1 MSGRG
6 RLPIVDL
13 PDATSPRSGEFAKS
27 ARTRRRILDA
37 AIGVLAR
44 EGYARLAISGVAAA
58 AGLSRAAMIYH
69 FPTRRA
75 LVEALVAHVT
85 RERVAIYE
93 AGVVALRDR
102 PDFGERAVDLAW
114 EQAEFPV
121 FAAFAELAQ
130 AARTDAELRAIF
142 RPALAA
148 FDRARREAAT
158 RIFPDGLRGITGFD
172 LGRDVVR
179 FLIEGVI
186 QQDGVVHDRDARLAA
201 LRAFVR
207 LVVNSPEGQAL
218 LARAVAEAAGAAP
231 PAGKGGS

>member
-1 MSGRG
+1 MSAPGRVP
-6 RLPIVDL
+6 LPDL
-13 PDATSPRSGEFAKS
+13 PDATSQRAGEFAKS
-27 ARTRRRILDA
+27 GRTRRRILDA

-93 AGVVALRDR
+93 AGVAALRDR
-102 PDFGERAVDLAW
+102 PDFGARAVDLAW
-114 EQAEFPV
+114 EQAASPV

-130 AARTDAELRAIF
+130 AARTDPELAGIF

-148 FDRARREAAT
+148 FDMARRAAAN
-158 RIFPDGLRGITGFD
+158 RIFPDGLRAITGFD

-179 FLIEGVI
+179 FLIEGVT
-186 QQDGVVHDRDARLAA
+186 QQDAVVHDRDARLAA
-201 LRAFVR
+201 LAAFTR

-218 LARAVAEAAGAAP
+218 LARAIAEAGADGGV
-231 PAGKGGS
+231 GKDGR

>member
-1 MSGRG
+1 MTGRD
-6 RLPIVDL
+6 RLPLAGL
-13 PDATSPRSGEFAKS
+13 PDATSPRAGEFTKS

-37 AIGVLAR
+37 AIAVLAR
-44 EGYARLAISGVAAA
+44 EGYTRLAISGVAAA

-93 AGVVALRDR
+93 AGVAALRDR

-114 EQAEFPV
+114 EQAQSPV

-130 AARTDAELRAIF
+130 AARTDTELAAIF
-142 RPALAA
+142 RPAMAA
-148 FDRARREAAT
+148 FDAARRAAAT
-158 RIFPDGLRGITGFD
+158 RIFPDGLRGIPGFD

-186 QQDGVVHDRDARLAA
+186 QQEGVVHDRDARLAA
-201 LRAFVR
+201 LRTFAR

-218 LARAVAEAAGAAP
+218 LARAIAQAGDDSG
-231 PAGKGGS
+231 AGKGSR